1 MTSVEGD
8 MSDRATM
15 QTQVHSHISRMTWA
29 VSNGAMGKRWRWC
42 SVVGTS
48 VVVFPAFGGRFPIGQ
63 FADAFLLH

>member
-1 MTSVEGD
+1 
-8 MSDRATM
+8 M